1 MSKIYNKYLE
11 LKRENSDKL
20 YLFHSGKFYIFIADD
35 VDTINQYVVLR
46 RTKFTN
52 NISKCGFPDN
62 SFSDYMRVFHNHNL
76 DIDVIESSLI
86 EISENSDNINKMVDK
101 YVKIEKCLKDID
113 INSISPLQSMDI
125 LNCILRCFN
134 D

>member
-35 VDTINQYVVLR
+35 VETINQYVVLR
-46 RTKFTN
+46 KTKFTN
-52 NISKCGFPDN
+52 DISKCGFPDN
-62 SFSDYMRVFHNHNL
+62 SFNDYIRVFHNHNL
-76 DIDVIESSLI
+76 DIEVIESSLI
-86 EISENSDNINKMVDK
+86 ETRENSDDFNKKVDK
-101 YVKIEKCLKDID
+101 YKKIEKYLKDID
-113 INSISPLQSMDI
+113 INSITPLQSMDI
-125 LNCILRCFN
+125 LNCILRCVN